1 MAASRHLCFGSN
13 FNVPLNG
20 LSGLL
25 VWNNVGYSP
34 CLEKQQQS
42 ACTNFGKIK
51 TANINVKNTVY
62 HTVVRLTVI
71 KQQISFVVWPSWG
84 SLTPQLTEAAIN
96 RSLPTPAL
104 TFGISSSLSQYYI
117 F

>member
-1 MAASRHLCFGSN
+1 LK
-13 FNVPLNG
+13 G
-20 LSGLL
+20 LSRLV

-42 ACTNFGKIK
+42 A
-51 TANINVKNTVY
+51 NTVY

-84 SLTPQLTEAAIN
+84 GLTPQLTEAAIN
-96 RSLPTPAL
+96 ISLPTPAH